1 LCGEFL
7 KNDVEIWKESLHR
20 SHPMLNGKL
29 YKTWKIFDA
38 QLMHQSAA
46 VCFYGFGRK
55 KEITCDLSAGFTFNN
70 ELKYLS
76 FTWAES
82 FDRTLLRIGY
92 SLMNVVF
99 DYCLRDAVG

>member
-1 LCGEFL
+1 LCREFL

-29 YKTWKIFDA
+29 YKAWKVFDA

-55 KEITCDLSAGFTFNN
+55 KEITCDLRK
-70 ELKYLS
+70 ERDYLRS
-76 FTWAES
+76 QRWIYLQQRAEVP
-82 FDRTLLRIGY
+82 L
-92 SLMNVVF
+92 VH
-99 DYCLRDAVG
+99 VG